1 MKRVVVAVSSALIFS
16 STTPIWA
23 QPTNPPAAVP
33 VASPAIVD
41 GSRVQLEYTLKEA
54 SGEVLDS
61 NKGGTPLTYVQGE
74 HKIMPVIERAL
85 HGMRTGEEKQVTVPP
100 EDGYGA
106 VDPAAQTEVPKN
118 AVPPTALTIGSQLTA
133 ETSSGQTRLVRVK
146 EIKEDTVILDVN
158 HPLAGKTL
166 QVDVRVLGVE
176 PPGK

>member
-1 MKRVVVAVSSALIFS
+1 MSSALIFVW
-16 STTPIWA
+16 TAPIGA
-23 QPTNPPAAVP
+23 QPTSPPGSAPA
-33 VASPAIVD
+33 ASPAIVD

-85 HGMRTGEEKQVTVPP
+85 QGMRTGEEKQVTVPP

-106 VDPAAQTEVPKN
+106 VDPGAQTEVPKN
-118 AVPPTALTIGSQLTA
+118 AVPPAAHTVGSQLTA

-146 EIKEDTVILDVN
+146 EIKEDTVVLDLN

-166 QVDVRVLGVE
+166 QIDVRVLGVE
-176 PPGK
+176 PPAK

>member
-1 MKRVVVAVSSALIFS
+1 MKRAMFAMSSALVFL

-23 QPTNPPAAVP
+23 QPASPPASTPA
-33 VASPAIVD
+33 ASPAIVD
-41 GSRVQLEYTLKEA
+41 GSRVQLEYTLKEV

-61 NKGGTPLTYVQGE
+61 NKGGTPLIYVQGE

-85 HGMRTGEEKQVTVPP
+85 QGMRTGEEKQVTVPP

-106 VDPAAQTEVPKN
+106 VDPGAQTEVPKH
-118 AVPPTALTIGSQLTA
+118 AVPPAALTVGSQLTA

-146 EIKEDTVILDVN
+146 EIKEETVVLDLN

-166 QVDVRVLGVE
+166 QVDVRVLGVD
-176 PPGK
+176 PPAK